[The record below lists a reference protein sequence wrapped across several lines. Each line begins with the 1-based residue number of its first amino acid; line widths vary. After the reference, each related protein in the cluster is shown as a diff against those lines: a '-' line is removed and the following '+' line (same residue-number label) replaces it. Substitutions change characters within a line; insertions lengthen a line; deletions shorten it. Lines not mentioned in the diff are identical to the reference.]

1 MTGTSELCAMILAA
15 GEGTRLR
22 PITSTI
28 PKAMVEVGGRPL
40 IDYALDTVRRAGLR
54 EVVINLHYLGSM
66 IRDYIGDGSRHGLR
80 VRFSEED
87 PLLDSGGGIVHAR
100 EFLGDRTFVTLNADT
115 IIDAD
120 LREIV
125 ESHRASRATATMVLR
140 KDPKMAEFGL
150 IRIDSSGRIQR
161 FLDHAAPEAPAAEE
175 LDAYMFSGV
184 QVLEPTVFDYMPA
197 EGAFSI
203 TRVTYP
209 AMLAAEEPLHGFRF
223 DGQWITVGTP
233 EELAD
238 ANVTL
243 ASKLDSREDS
253 TVS

>member
-1 MTGTSELCAMILAA
+1 MTTTPDLCAMILAA

-22 PITSTI
+22 PITDKI

-40 IDYALDTVRRAGLR
+40 IDYALETVRRAGLG

-66 IRDYIGDGSRHGLR
+66 IRDYIGDGSRYGLR

-115 IIDAD
+115 IIAAD
-120 LREIV
+120 LKKIV

-150 IRIDSSGRIQR
+150 CLLYTSPSPRD
-161 FLDHAAPEAPAAEE
+161 
-175 LDAYMFSGV
+175 
-184 QVLEPTVFDYMPA
+184 
-197 EGAFSI
+197 
-203 TRVTYP
+203 
-209 AMLAAEEPLHGFRF
+209 
-223 DGQWITVGTP
+223 
-233 EELAD
+233 
-238 ANVTL
+238 
-243 ASKLDSREDS
+243 
-253 TVS
+253 